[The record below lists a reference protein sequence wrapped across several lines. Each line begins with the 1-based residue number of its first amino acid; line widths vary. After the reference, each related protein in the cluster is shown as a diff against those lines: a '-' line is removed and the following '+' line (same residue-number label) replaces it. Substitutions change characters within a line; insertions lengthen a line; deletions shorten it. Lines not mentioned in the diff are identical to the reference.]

1 MFELSNPDDHQWI
14 GQILLSSLASKNGKS
29 FVERH
34 SLKYYGEQLEKSLN
48 ISLDQFPIGN
58 GVLPQNVELG
68 AESNNQDNSFE
79 PEQIIQP
86 SPNNEVRGQKLA
98 KLKEQFADF
107 KRTTNIEMDKLAE
120 AIEALENEN

>member
-1 MFELSNPDDHQWI
+1 MYELSNPDDHQWI

-34 SLKYYGEQLEKSLN
+34 SLKNYGEQLEKSLN
-48 ISLDQFPIGN
+48 ISLFPIGN

-68 AESNNQDNSFE
+68 AESNNQDNSCE

-86 SPNNEVRGQKLA
+86 SPNNEVRGHKLA

>member
-1 MFELSNPDDHQWI
+1 MYELSNPDDHQWI

-34 SLKYYGEQLEKSLN
+34 SLIYYGDQLEKSLN
-48 ISLDQFPIGN
+48 IDQFPIGN

-107 KRTTNIEMDKLAE
+107 KRTTNIEMNKLTE

>member
-1 MFELSNPDDHQWI
+1 MYELSNPDDHQWI

-34 SLKYYGEQLEKSLN
+34 SLKNYGEQLEKSLN
-48 ISLDQFPIGN
+48 ISLFPIGN

-86 SPNNEVRGQKLA
+86 SPNNEVRGHKLA

-107 KRTTNIEMDKLAE
+107 QRTTIIEMNKLAE

>member
-1 MFELSNPDDHQWI
+1 MYELSNPDDHQWI

-34 SLKYYGEQLEKSLN
+34 SLKNYGEQLEKSLN
-48 ISLDQFPIGN
+48 ISLFPIGN